1 MSSELQEFLQ
11 KSGKRNFPG
20 KHTKPAT
27 IMIENNW
34 TEIICY
40 LEKKE
45 SPWNL
50 SLRYV
55 LFIHFFHPIFIISQ
69 FNGRLLFKCAS
80 FPQLLRNPRSTI
92 PSMISNLNLLNPK
105 YDNDNIILSLSHLT
119 CFNLAT
125 QYCYISISK
134 KYFYLRS
141 FLYSRRGRIRVH
153 QFLFLFC

>member
-1 MSSELQEFLQ
+1 MLPREER
-11 KSGKRNFPG
+11 KSV
-20 KHTKPAT
+20 
-27 IMIENNW
+27 
-34 TEIICY
+34 
-40 LEKKE
+40 E
-45 SPWNL
+45 SVPQ
-50 SLRYV
+50 V
-55 LFIHFFHPIFIISQ
+55 CVIHPIFIISQ

-105 YDNDNIILSLSHLT
+105 YDNDNIIFSLSHLT